1 MGSVGLIAN
10 PAAGRAIRRLV
21 AHASVVS
28 TNEKVR
34 IVRRLL
40 LALDAAGVEH
50 VHYMPDTSHLATR
63 AARDQGLRLRL
74 EPLRGAFRGVASDTT
89 LAARRMAE
97 EGAACLVSL
106 GGDGTNRAIALGTT
120 AVPLIPLSTGTNN
133 VFPGARESTIA
144 GLAAAAIATGRVDA
158 DAIAPRSKLI
168 EVGLPGG
175 DEVALI
181 DVAVLE
187 GSIVGSRAIWDPAL
201 LREIVLTRADPAAV
215 GLAAIGGAVTSI
227 GPDDAAGLHVRIGGG
242 EARRVR
248 VPLAPGLVRTVSIGA
263 VRRLDVAA
271 IVPVTG
277 PALLAF
283 DGEREVVLAAG
294 QSAQLRLTRAGP
306 PVVDVDA
313 CLRAAREAGFLT
325 E

>member
-1 MGSVGLIAN
+1 MSRCAGSS
-10 PAAGRAIRRLV
+10 AASRRTPP
-21 AHASVVS
+21 S
-28 TNEKVR
+28 
-34 IVRRLL
+34 
-40 LALDAAGVEH
+40 
-50 VHYMPDTSHLATR
+50 PR
-63 AARDQGLRLRL
+63 AAWPR
-74 EPLRGAFRGVASDTT
+74 RGPPASSAWAATART
-89 LAARRMAE
+89 APSPWARR
-97 EGAACLVSL
+97 
-106 GGDGTNRAIALGTT
+106 D
-120 AVPLIPLSTGTNN
+120 VPLIPLSTGTNN

-158 DAIAPRSKLI
+158 DAVAPRSKLI

-175 DEVALI
+175 REIALI

-187 GSIVGSRAIWDPAL
+187 GSIVGSRAIWEPAT

-215 GLAAIGGAVTSI
+215 GLAAIGGAITSI
-227 GPDDAAGLHVRIGGG
+227 GPDDDAGLHVRIGGG
-242 EARRVR
+242 GEARRVR
-248 VPLAPGLVRTVSIGA
+248 APLAPGLVRDVSIGA
-263 VRRLDVAA
+263 VRRLDMAA
-271 IVPVTG
+271 IVPVAG

-283 DGEREVVLAAG
+283 DGEREVFLAEG